1 MENKLSVALERRLK
15 TIPNKATVGVQAQVN
30 DWKLHIPKFKKIN
43 MKYPSLS
50 VATYSEEIRFKD
62 EKVGTDPIVKVREK
76 TPPKTATR
84 NILRFRLR
92 GVLSEN
98 SKDIETLKST
108 NRQLK
113 LQLRKEKHSLINQ
126 M

>member
-30 DWKLHIPKFKKIN
+30 DWKLHIPKFKNIN
-43 MKYPSLS
+43 LKYPSLN
-50 VATYSEEIRFKD
+50 VTAYSEETRLKD
-62 EKVGTDPIVKVREK
+62 EKVGTDPIARVSEK
-76 TPPKTATR
+76 TPPKTITR
-84 NILRFRLR
+84 NVLRYRLR

-98 SKDIETLKST
+98 TKDIESLNST
-108 NRQLK
+108 NKQLRLQLK
-113 LQLRKEKHSLINQ
+113 KERHSLINQ